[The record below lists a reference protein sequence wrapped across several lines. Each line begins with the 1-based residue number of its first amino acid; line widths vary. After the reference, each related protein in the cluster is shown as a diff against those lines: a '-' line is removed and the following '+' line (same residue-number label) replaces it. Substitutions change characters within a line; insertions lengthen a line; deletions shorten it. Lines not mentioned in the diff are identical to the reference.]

1 MVKTHA
7 QEIQG
12 TTVEGFRNYW
22 ARKLLIEFQ
31 LFSVECS
38 VHGEALITSS
48 LILNPRGILKVQ

>member
-12 TTVEGFRNYW
+12 TTVEGFKNYW

-48 LILNPRGILKVQ
+48 LILNPRRILKVQ

>member
-1 MVKTHA
+1 MHKKFMA
-7 QEIQG
+7 QRK
-12 TTVEGFRNYW
+12 EGFKNYW

-48 LILNPRGILKVQ
+48 LILNPRRILKVQ